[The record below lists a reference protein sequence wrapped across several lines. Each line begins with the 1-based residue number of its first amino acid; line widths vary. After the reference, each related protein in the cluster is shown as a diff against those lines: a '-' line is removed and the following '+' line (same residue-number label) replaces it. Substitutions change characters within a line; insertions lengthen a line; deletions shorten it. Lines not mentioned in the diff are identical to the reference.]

1 MNQNILRKNSWGIC
15 KFYKFPVNENLPPL
29 ETSLIIRP
37 ANEIINRALSLCA
50 IVAVSFGFS
59 ATTAREWIQVE
70 GLNDSLTNEE
80 ADFLKNGLNKEI
92 FQIQV
97 ECLYALS
104 WILSFYS
111 SAEWLEALPEDLVKI
126 FPDLKVSASSSEFR
140 IKSKLR
146 QREEIIQALDTLYCL
161 HWASKELALMKKRSP
176 IIKGNIE
183 LRRATIEWC
192 VSNENWNEI
201 DLST

>member
-1 MNQNILRKNSWGIC
+1 VNQDILRKKSWGIC
-15 KFYKFPVNENLPPL
+15 KFHRLPVNENLPLL

-37 ANEIINRALSLCA
+37 ANEIINRALSLYA

-59 ATTAREWIQVE
+59 AATAREWIQVE

-80 ADFLKNGLNKEI
+80 VEFLENGFDKEK

-111 SAEWLEALPEDLVKI
+111 RIEWLETIPNDLVKM
-126 FPDLKVSASSSEFR
+126 FPDLKSSANSSEFR
-140 IKSKLR
+140 KQSKLR

-176 IIKGNIE
+176 IVKGNIE

-192 VSNENWNEI
+192 VSSENWNEI